1 MTPRLRVRQALCTT
15 LLVVG
20 AARAAA
26 DDPGPAPGLDAEAA
40 ELARFEQAL
49 DQAIA
54 GSGPYSPELAET
66 YGGFGHYLQQRGRHA
81 EALAMLRKAQHLER
95 VNHGVHGAG
104 QIPVLR
110 AMIASY
116 KATGQIEAASSA
128 YDQLLWL
135 AAKGLEP
142 RDPQRLALLREAAR
156 WHLSAHLLDADE
168 QRLAH
173 LQAAHQL
180 LGEAGTL
187 ADELGADSAT
197 RAELLRDSALGR
209 FFLLRH
215 QSAHR
220 FDPAL
225 PAGYRP
231 APGAAVAA
239 MPGLSTSFTAGR
251 ELYEAALAEL
261 DADPEAAPAQ
271 RRRARIELGDWYL
284 LFDHGDEALAHYRA
298 ALAAMPASA
307 GDEPFATPLP
317 LPAAR
322 GSAASA
328 LVAKVRLDVSE
339 RGRPDN
345 IELLDDGTFAAEQR
359 LRILRAIRDARF
371 RPAFSGGEPV
381 ASRGALIA
389 FPLAD

>member
-1 MTPRLRVRQALCTT
+1 MTPRLRVRQALCAA
-15 LLVVG
+15 LLVAG
-20 AARAAA
+20 AGRTAA
-26 DDPGPAPGLDAEAA
+26 DDGPAPEVAAEAA

-49 DQAIA
+49 DQATA
-54 GSGPYSPELAET
+54 ETGPYSPALAET
-66 YGGFGHYLQQRGRHA
+66 YQDFGRHLQQRGRHA

-116 KATGQIEAASSA
+116 KATGQIEAASGA

-168 QRLAH
+168 HRLAH

-180 LGEAGTL
+180 LGEAGAL

-197 RAELLRDSALGR
+197 RVELLRDSALGQ

-215 QSAHR
+215 QSVQR

-225 PAGYRP
+225 PAGYRL
-231 APGAAVAA
+231 APGAAIAA
-239 MPGLSTSFTAGR
+239 APKLSTSFGAGR
-251 ELYEAALAEL
+251 ELYEAALASL
-261 DADPEAAPAQ
+261 DADPAAAPAQ

-284 LFDHGDEALAHYRA
+284 LFDHGDEALEHYRA
-298 ALAAMPASA
+298 ALAALPAGV

-328 LVAKVRLDVSE
+328 LVAKIRLDVSE

-345 IELLDDGTFAAEQR
+345 IELLDDGAFAAEQR
-359 LRILRAIRDARF
+359 LRILRAIGDARF
-371 RPAFSGGEPV
+371 RPAFAGGEPV
-381 ASRGALIA
+381 AARGALIA